1 MDFVK
6 IALFGVLA
14 VACVCFVRKQQQEI
28 AVVVG
33 VVAGVVLVGAV
44 CDGLFDV
51 VYAFY
56 NLSESAG
63 VDSQSFGCV
72 VKVVGI
78 GYLAEF
84 GNGIACDAGCKSLGD
99 KILLAAKVAIVGCA
113 LPIVTSLFDLL
124 KGFVA

>member
-14 VACVCFVRKQQQEI
+14 VTCVCLVRRQQQEI

-33 VVAGVVLVGAV
+33 VVSGVLVVGLV
-44 CDGLFDV
+44 CDSLFDV

-63 VDSQSFGCV
+63 VDSQSVACV

-113 LPIVTSLFDLL
+113 LPIVTSLFDVLR
-124 KGFVA
+124 GFVS